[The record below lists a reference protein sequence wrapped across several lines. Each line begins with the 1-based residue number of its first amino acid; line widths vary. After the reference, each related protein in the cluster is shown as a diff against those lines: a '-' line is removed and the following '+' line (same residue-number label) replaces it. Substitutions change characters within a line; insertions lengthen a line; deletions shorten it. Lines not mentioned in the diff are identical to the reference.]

1 MQQAAGSLVAIAVLI
16 AAGVVTARR
25 GWLGDRAVDGLKTLI
40 TQLTL
45 PLLLL
50 RAFLQLAPEGRNVVL
65 ALAVFAACAVMGGV
79 GAALQRAARLPRPET
94 RLLLQGFEAGM
105 LGYAL
110 FVALHGNDH
119 LPAFAA
125 LDMGQVVY
133 VFTALM
139 VQMSVLEQRR
149 VRELSHAAAGGGHP
163 RSDAGAQ
170 GSSHRSGQAPLHGS
184 AQAPLHGGGQM
195 TLDVGQPPGPDGVR
209 APIAFPWRDIAMSK
223 VLWAIVG
230 GLTISL
236 AAPGLAAWLSGT
248 DGPAAPVFDTI
259 GGLTTPLVC
268 LVIGASLA
276 GGIPRDPAIV
286 RVVALRTLVGL
297 GLGLLFG
304 LVVVPALGFSEWHTK
319 AAIML
324 FVLPAPFVIPV
335 YYRRSAAFV
344 GSVLT
349 LGTAVS
355 IVLVAVLAV
364 LGVV

>member
-1 MQQAAGSLVAIAVLI
+1 MLEAAGSLVAIAALI
-16 AAGVVTARR
+16 AAGVVMARR

-45 PLLLL
+45 PLLLF
-50 RAFLQLAPEGRNVVL
+50 RAFLQLAPEGRNAVL

-94 RLLLQGFEAGM
+94 RLLFQGFEAGM

-110 FVALHGNDH
+110 FVALHGDGR

-125 LDMGQVVY
+125 LDMGQVIY

-139 VQMSVLEQRR
+139 VQMSVLEQHR
-149 VRELSHAAAGGGHP
+149 VRELSLASAGGG
-163 RSDAGAQ
+163 AGP
-170 GSSHRSGQAPLHGS
+170 AP
-184 AQAPLHGGGQM
+184 AGGGGGPAPASTAQ
-195 TLDVGQPPGPDGVR
+195 VPGGAAGRP
-209 APIAFPWRDIAMSK
+209 AITFPWRDIAMSK

-230 GLTISL
+230 GLAISL
-236 AAPGLAAWLSGT
+236 VAPGFAAWLSGT

-268 LVIGASLA
+268 LVIGTSLA

-286 RVVALRTLVGL
+286 TVVALRTVVGL

-304 LVVVPALGFSEWHTK
+304 LVVVPALGFSEWHAR

-335 YYRRSAAFV
+335 YYRRNPAFI

-355 IVLVAVLAV
+355 IGLIAVLAV
-364 LGVV
+364 LGVA